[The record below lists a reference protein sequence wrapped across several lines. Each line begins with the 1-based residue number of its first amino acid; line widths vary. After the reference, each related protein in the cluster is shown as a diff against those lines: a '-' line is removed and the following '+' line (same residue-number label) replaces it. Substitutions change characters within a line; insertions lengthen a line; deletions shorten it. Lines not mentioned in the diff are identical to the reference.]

1 MRRVNYT
8 KNTRW
13 PRGVGSA
20 RTRGLKA
27 RSSPEDIPEWYR
39 NLTELAQDDD
49 ELAELL
55 LASRG
60 DPSRLEKQLRA
71 EMDQLHSRIVGT
83 DGLTGSSGEDMP
95 PTVSFQTADP
105 FEQVRVKKLASLT
118 LRCPPYS
125 SDTLTLRAPR
135 GPYE

>member
-1 MRRVNYT
+1 MQRMNHYPKT
-8 KNTRW
+8 LRW
-13 PRGVGSA
+13 PCGVGSA
-20 RTRGLKA
+20 RLRGL
-27 RSSPEDIPEWYR
+27 RPQSSPDDIPEWFR

-83 DGLTGSSGEDMP
+83 DGLTAGSGEDTP

-105 FEQVRVKKLASLT
+105 FEQVCIESRQQ
-118 LRCPPYS
+118 
-125 SDTLTLRAPR
+125 
-135 GPYE
+135 

>member
-1 MRRVNYT
+1 M
-8 KNTRW
+8 
-13 PRGVGSA
+13 
-20 RTRGLKA
+20 RGL
-27 RSSPEDIPEWYR
+27 RPQSSPDDIPEWFR

-60 DPSRLEKQLRA
+60 DPSRLEKQLRT

-83 DGLTGSSGEDMP
+83 DGLTAGSGEDTP

-105 FEQVRVKKLASLT
+105 FEQVCIESRQQ
-118 LRCPPYS
+118 
-125 SDTLTLRAPR
+125 
-135 GPYE
+135 